1 MTRNKPT
8 ALSSTY
14 SLYTLLFLILT
25 ICTFLFITSAPV
37 RAQYSR
43 EMEVT
48 NQVIIPSGSEEVI
61 SNTRIIVK
69 PSGNTKIPAFVIS
82 SGAVLKINENSLID
96 LSRSGNYTVFQVE
109 EGGKLILQNSEMSG
123 AAGSPDEGFIIVNG
137 GELEITDSIIQNNY
151 NDHKYKYFDFF
162 ANNLIVVRNGKF
174 SMKGS
179 KFQNNSGRNNASYTT
194 HIRLMDSEAVIDGSE
209 FTENTGIE
217 ILHLSGSSLL
227 LKDSFF
233 KANTVR
239 NAYSSLIM
247 GIASDITI
255 AGGNAFIDNQPD
267 NKLPGSIIFVTG
279 STLNIEEN
287 NTFTGNGLCL
297 QTSGSITHIKGS
309 LFSSNESF
317 IKNSLGGIIT
327 IQDSVIEKCSS
338 RAIEYHH
345 ESYNFPFTH
354 FSFELPPITSENRIS
369 IENSNFLNNQGGA
382 LSTFDLDYRYKD
394 LYGTVIARITDT
406 EFTGNTAVPYS
417 ENPFTGAAIYIGAS
431 THAYIDDLTITE
443 NSASGY
449 GGGIAV
455 GQFGKLMLHPR
466 HGATIFSNH
475 AAAAEKNI
483 EDIYVIDRNTA
494 QMITEKTGNGL
505 PHNWGAGDPIS
516 AVVRDHILVLTIKA
530 SYADLGDNLQEV
542 LEMCEIDPVI
552 YRCGDDSVE
561 VYNWEEQQ
569 FDVEGYS
576 LGASPQSQDIPENTS
591 VLIKNNSVSGTD
603 TLSAHGGGIAV
614 NGILESGEE
623 AVSLMVRK
631 IWDLPAGSSLP
642 SPEAFVAGLKLTVNG
657 EVFDPGTVTLESG
670 SEDQSTFQSSA
681 DPWLRIRVDKN
692 QEGIWDIL
700 YEDLPKYI
708 NGTEAVYEIN
718 EVSEVYDA
726 VISGNM
732 TEGFTITNTL
742 KPVPTE
748 VPTAVPTEEPD
759 REWFRLLREQ
769 DALPQTG
776 ITD

>member
-1 MTRNKPT
+1 
-8 ALSSTY
+8 
-14 SLYTLLFLILT
+14 
-25 ICTFLFITSAPV
+25 
-37 RAQYSR
+37 
-43 EMEVT
+43 
-48 NQVIIPSGSEEVI
+48 
-61 SNTRIIVK
+61 
-69 PSGNTKIPAFVIS
+69 
-82 SGAVLKINENSLID
+82 
-96 LSRSGNYTVFQVE
+96 
-109 EGGKLILQNSEMSG
+109 
-123 AAGSPDEGFIIVNG
+123 
-137 GELEITDSIIQNNY
+137 
-151 NDHKYKYFDFF
+151 
-162 ANNLIVVRNGKF
+162 
-174 SMKGS
+174 
-179 KFQNNSGRNNASYTT
+179 
-194 HIRLMDSEAVIDGSE
+194 
-209 FTENTGIE
+209 
-217 ILHLSGSSLL
+217 
-227 LKDSFF
+227 
-233 KANTVR
+233 
-239 NAYSSLIM
+239 
-247 GIASDITI
+247 
-255 AGGNAFIDNQPD
+255 
-267 NKLPGSIIFVTG
+267 
-279 STLNIEEN
+279 
-287 NTFTGNGLCL
+287 
-297 QTSGSITHIKGS
+297 
-309 LFSSNESF
+309 
-317 IKNSLGGIIT
+317 
-327 IQDSVIEKCSS
+327 
-338 RAIEYHH
+338 
-345 ESYNFPFTH
+345 
-354 FSFELPPITSENRIS
+354 
-369 IENSNFLNNQGGA
+369 
-382 LSTFDLDYRYKD
+382 
-394 LYGTVIARITDT
+394 
-406 EFTGNTAVPYS
+406 
-417 ENPFTGAAIYIGAS
+417 
-431 THAYIDDLTITE
+431 
-443 NSASGY
+443 
-449 GGGIAV
+449 
-455 GQFGKLMLHPR
+455 
-466 HGATIFSNH
+466 
-475 AAAAEKNI
+475 
-483 EDIYVIDRNTA
+483 
-494 QMITEKTGNGL
+494 MITEKTGNGL

-516 AVVRDHILVLTIKA
+516 AVVRDHILVLTLKA

-576 LGASPQSQDIPENTS
+576 LGASPQSRDIPENTS

-631 IWDLPAGSSLP
+631 IWDLPEGSSLP

-748 VPTAVPTEEPD
+748 VPTAVSTEEPD